1 MPRLLGCF
9 WTVQSLCRLTK
20 IPTQSNESNE
30 SNGSN
35 RPQSNRLWR
44 GGIVLGEA
52 ECGEDGGDEAWVVGG
67 EGVACLGVVWLAEGH
82 LMADEGVEFVGALA
96 FEDGTGLAGAEGA
109 ADDEFGRGFEV
120 DGGAVG
126 VDVVHIVEVAGG
138 AAASGDD
145 EVFLVWEVVEHLLF
159 EFAEGFFAVA
169 LEEEGYG
176 GVEHGLEELV
186 EVEALAA
193 QPLGELVSDDG
204 LAAIHV
210 AYEEDVHLRRRLVA
224 LCLAAAFSSV
234 VTRVPSGMVTLALP
248 AKMPKAPATLL

>member
-82 LMADEGVEFVGALA
+82 LLADECVEFVGALA

-126 VDVVHIVEVAGG
+126 VDVVHIVEVAWC
-138 AAASGDD
+138 AAPCGDN
-145 EVFLVWEVVEHLLF
+145 EVAVQRKVVEHLLL
-159 EFAEGFFAVA
+159 EFAEGLLAVA
-169 LEEEGYG
+169 LEEDGYG
-176 GVEHGLEELV
+176 GVERELEELV
-186 EVEALAA
+186 EVEVTVAEA
-193 QPLGELVSDDG
+193 LGEFVSHDG

-210 AYEEDVHLRRRLVA
+210 AYEEDVHLRRFL
-224 LCLAAAFSSV
+224 
-234 VTRVPSGMVTLALP
+234 
-248 AKMPKAPATLL
+248 